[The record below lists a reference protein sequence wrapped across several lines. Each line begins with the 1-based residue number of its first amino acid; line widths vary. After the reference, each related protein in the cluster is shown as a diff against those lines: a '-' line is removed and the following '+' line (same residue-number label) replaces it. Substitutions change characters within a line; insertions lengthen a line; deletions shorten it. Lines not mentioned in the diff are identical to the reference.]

1 MRDLRTQR
9 FGRRKRRAGVDD
21 FTSSPFVKE
30 LEVKSQVFSP
40 VGSASVLE
48 IPGNSNVQRLR
59 EVSSAVSSHRTPEG
73 GCVVL

>member
-9 FGRRKRRAGVDD
+9 FGRRKGRAGVDD

-48 IPGNSNVQRLR
+48 ILGNSNVQRLR
-59 EVSSAVSSHRTPEG
+59 YVSSAVSSRRTPEG
-73 GCVVL
+73 VCVVL

>member
-1 MRDLRTQR
+1 M
-9 FGRRKRRAGVDD
+9 GVDD

-48 IPGNSNVQRLR
+48 ILGNSNVQLLR
-59 EVSSAVSSHRTPEG
+59 EVSSAVSSRRTPEG
-73 GCVVL
+73 VCVVL

>member
-9 FGRRKRRAGVDD
+9 FGRGKRRVGVDD

-48 IPGNSNVQRLR
+48 ILGNSNV
-59 EVSSAVSSHRTPEG
+59 
-73 GCVVL
+73 

>member
-30 LEVKSQVFSP
+30 LEVKSQVLSP
-40 VGSASVLE
+40 VGSALVLE
-48 IPGNSNVQRLR
+48 ILGNSNV
-59 EVSSAVSSHRTPEG
+59 
-73 GCVVL
+73 